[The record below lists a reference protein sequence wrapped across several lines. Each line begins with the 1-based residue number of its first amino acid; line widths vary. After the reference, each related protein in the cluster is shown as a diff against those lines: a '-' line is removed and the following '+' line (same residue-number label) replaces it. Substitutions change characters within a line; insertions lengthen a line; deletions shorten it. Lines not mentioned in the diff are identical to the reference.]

1 MHFKTEIRS
10 WETTVSGEKLR
21 VPFIIYTVRDLMWSL
36 FAQVNARQPTAPLP
50 KTIEGLQNNLY
61 SRLLRYVAKKKNL
74 VRKSQVARIIS
85 RSVSASLL
93 PRQTDRTNLHGIA
106 KLKIE
111 MSQRQS
117 FGQRSIVSIDTET
130 KDETYWRDALWIRV
144 QNISPSLSPEN
155 DVHY

>member
-36 FAQVNARQPTAPLP
+36 FAQVSARQSTAPLP
-50 KTIEGLQNNLY
+50 TTVEGIQNNLY
-61 SRLLRYVAKKKNL
+61 SRLLRYVAKKNL

-111 MSQRQS
+111 VSQRQS
-117 FGQRSIVSIDTET
+117 VGQRSIVLIDTET

-155 DVHY
+155 DAHY

>member
-21 VPFIIYTVRDLMWSL
+21 VPFIIYTVRDPMWSL
-36 FAQVNARQPTAPLP
+36 FAQVSARQSTAPLP
-50 KTIEGLQNNLY
+50 KTVEGIQNNLY
-61 SRLLRYVAKKKNL
+61 SRLLRYVAKKNL

-93 PRQTDRTNLHGIA
+93 PRQTDRTNLHGIE

-111 MSQRQS
+111 VSQRQS
-117 FGQRSIVSIDTET
+117 VGQRSIVLIDTET

-155 DVHY
+155 DAHY